1 MMPPPAKSKTPLI
14 IVAMVIAVVAI
25 VLIAVMFM
33 FVSLPPAEQYAMD
46 VGDYM
51 EYSYTGTGMFSSSS
65 GTMKMTVTAETS
77 DNYTIMISYTG
88 DMSIPSK

>member
-14 IVAMVIAVVAI
+14 IAVVVIAVVAI

-46 VGDYM
+46 VGDYRLHR
-51 EYSYTGTGMFSSSS
+51 
-65 GTMKMTVTAETS
+65 
-77 DNYTIMISYTG
+77 I
-88 DMSIPSK
+88 